1 MRLLFFI
8 LLALGVA
15 SMAPVVLPIGD
26 PGQTLGGRDNGTE
39 GALPAGRI
47 EIDYWIGTG
56 DLLAR
61 KVRGL
66 RARPDWQIEYCQV
79 GSGLDILRLWR
90 ACEHSGA
97 LSRWPHLGKG
107 ADPMEFQEAVK
118 SGFDNLTNFE
128 GRATRSEFW
137 WFWAAI
143 AVPAIILN
151 VIFVSFIPFVG
162 WLIGLAATVLTLSA
176 AVRRL
181 HDSGRPGMWMVPFFA
196 VTTLIT
202 LLALIAL
209 FSGAWLLALLV
220 SYLGGFIQLIVGLV
234 VLFFLVQAGDAGPNR
249 YGPPRT

>member
-1 MRLLFFI
+1 
-8 LLALGVA
+8 
-15 SMAPVVLPIGD
+15 
-26 PGQTLGGRDNGTE
+26 
-39 GALPAGRI
+39 
-47 EIDYWIGTG
+47 
-56 DLLAR
+56 
-61 KVRGL
+61 
-66 RARPDWQIEYCQV
+66 
-79 GSGLDILRLWR
+79 
-90 ACEHSGA
+90 
-97 LSRWPHLGKG
+97 
-107 ADPMEFQEAVK
+107 MEFQEAVK

-209 FSGAWLLALLV
+209 FSGAWALAFLV
-220 SYLGGFIQLIVGLV
+220 GYLGGFIQLIVGLV
-234 VLFFLVQAGDAGPNR
+234 VLFFLVRRGDAGPNR
-249 YGPPRT
+249 YGPPRA